1 MHVLPPEQRARVR
14 KRDTIPIPIPRLP
27 TNQSDNTQK
36 QKKDHTQKQKRA
48 KPSQDSHRVLQ
59 SNPISHHIIISILS
73 LDRTR
78 KVAPPPKAPQKKTL
92 NNNYPPRIEKK
103 KKETKNIIAETWRQ
117 FPPQSKRCLAR
128 DPACAPDLAIRSL
141 RMKGGRVLPDQKRHC
156 QKGFVWGRIDYR

>member
-1 MHVLPPEQRARVR
+1 MCYHQNNELAFGKEIQFQFQSHVFQPTSLITPKNKKKTTHKNKSAPNPPKIAIEY
-14 KRDTIPIPIPRLP
+14 
-27 TNQSDNTQK
+27 
-36 QKKDHTQKQKRA
+36 
-48 KPSQDSHRVLQ
+48 
-59 SNPISHHIIISILS
+59 SNPIRSHTISSSQFYPSTEHARL
-73 LDRTR
+73 
-78 KVAPPPKAPQKKTL
+78 PPPKAPQKKTL